1 MSFPPDPDNP
11 LAQLTHRELLANRAM
26 ARRAAK
32 RGRNKERSQALV
44 QTIEA
49 ELDRRRTLRAERIFS
64 GLPSIAALD
73 D

>member
-1 MSFPPDPDNP
+1 MSFPPDPNNP

-32 RGRNKERSQALV
+32 RGRNRAKSEALV
-44 QTIEA
+44 EAIEA
-49 ELDRRRTLRAERIFS
+49 ELERRRTLRADRIFN

-73 D
+73 E